1 MKKLLVIFCLVTVF
15 VTLSGDLAAQCAMC
29 KGSVQSTLTNGRSN
43 YVSAL
48 NFGIAYLFVFPYAIV
63 GIIGYMWYRNSKKA
77 MLERIAVRARVQ
89 RAMGE

>member
-1 MKKLLVIFCLVTVF
+1 MKKIAFVLALILVF
-15 VTLSGDLAAQCAMC
+15 VGLGGDLAAQCAMC
-29 KGSVQSTLTNGRSN
+29 KGAVQSTLTNGRSN

-77 MLERIAVRARVQ
+77 MAERIAVRARVR
-89 RAMGE
+89 RAME